1 MDSKEVEKMGKQQ
14 INAKIRMLAICC
26 AVLFLSS
33 IATNESWG
41 AEKKFPNRVINVVVA
56 YAPGSTDVYTRPHL
70 EKMAEYLGQ
79 PMSFVYKPG
88 AAGTLGSSYATKAKP
103 DGYTLI
109 AANQGPVLLGPV
121 TKEGIDYTYDSFVP
135 ICQMVSVPMFMA
147 VKTESPMK
155 TLDDVIAAAKASPGK
170 LTFST
175 SGVFSTPHL
184 GMEIFQ
190 KSAGI
195 KLTHVPTAGSA
206 PAVTA
211 LLGDHVAM
219 TASGIGPLKPNADA
233 GTLRLIALME
243 EKRLKTYPN
252 IPTFLELGYRVIF
265 PNWYG
270 LLAPKGTPKE
280 IIDTIFD
287 TAKKANDLN
296 RDSIEKQCKQLGIEI
311 SFLNPDEF
319 DKSNREQLKT
329 IISIFKDI
337 QGK

>member
-1 MDSKEVEKMGKQQ
+1 MGKQQ
-14 INAKIRMLAICC
+14 TGATIRLLMICC
-26 AVLFLSS
+26 AVLFLTSYTS
-33 IATNESWG
+33 NESWA

-56 YAPGSTDVYTRPHL
+56 YAPGSTDVYTRPYL

-88 AAGTLGSSYATKAKP
+88 AAGTVGSSYAAKAKP
-103 DGYTLI
+103 DGYTLM

-121 TKEGIDYTYDSFVP
+121 TKEDVDYTYDSFIPV
-135 ICQMVSVPMFMA
+135 CQLVSVPMFLA
-147 VKTESPMK
+147 VRPESPLK
-155 TLDDVIAAAKASPGK
+155 TLDDIIAAAKKSPGK

-190 KSAGI
+190 KAAGI

-219 TASGIGPLKPNADA
+219 TASGIGPLKPHADA

-252 IPTFLELGYRVIF
+252 IPTFLELGYRVVF

-280 IIDTIFD
+280 IIDTIFEA
-287 TAKKANDLN
+287 AKKANDLN
-296 RDSIEKQCKQLGIEI
+296 RDSIEKQCKQLGIEV
-311 SFLNPDEF
+311 SFLNTDEF

-337 QGK
+337 RGK